1 MVLIR
6 RSQARA
12 VRQNS
17 HVKHEFHISSFLGDP
32 FAIGT
37 ISIAFVAWVIALGG
51 SIAVASSSVSFP
63 RFSWWSIV
71 YQILVLLTLF
81 GMYCMDLVDYYRTFL
96 TCAVGVAFVYTS
108 NSTNSIVYNQGS
120 NSGAAAAGFIL
131 LSMINLVWVF
141 YFGGDN
147 ASPTNRWI
155 DSFSL
160 RGIRP
165 SVVETTMGI
174 ARSQRLPPKPVYPYQ
189 YQEDLRSNSLHD
201 LQHNSEDEENIERTG
216 NLYAPEL
223 QSSTKF
229 VSSTVLNGFE
239 NTDHSSSKP
248 NLNLDLASPNTAT
261 FNTQASNSFITDTT
275 NANTDTTMG
284 DTLGLYS
291 DIGDELNSFP
301 YTAEALYT
309 YQADESDA
317 YEISFEQG
325 EILKVG
331 DIEGRWWKAKKST
344 GQTGII
350 PSNYVKLLDGK

>member
-1 MVLIR
+1 MALIK

-12 VRQNS
+12 VRENP
-17 HVKHEFHISSFLGDP
+17 HVSHEFRISSFLGDP

-37 ISIAFVAWVIALGG
+37 ISIAFIAWIIALAG
-51 SIAVASSSVSFP
+51 SIAVSASTVPFP

-71 YQILVLLTLF
+71 YEILVMTTLF
-81 GMYCMDLVDYYRTFL
+81 IMYCLDLVDYYRTFI
-96 TCAVGVAFVYTS
+96 TCTVGIAFVYTS
-108 NSTNSIVYNQGS
+108 NSTNSIVYNSGS
-120 NSGAAAAGFIL
+120 RSGAAAAGFIL
-131 LSMINLVWVF
+131 LSMINLVWVI

-147 ASPTNRWI
+147 SAPTNRWI

-165 SVVETTMGI
+165 SVLETSMAI
-174 ARSQRLPPKPVYPYQ
+174 ARSQRAPAKSPYPYQ
-189 YQEDLRSNSLHD
+189 YQEDLRYASLPEI
-201 LQHNSEDEENIERTG
+201 HNDQDDEHHND
-216 NLYAPEL
+216 NLYAPEI
-223 QSSTKF
+223 QSSTKY

-248 NLNLDLASPNTAT
+248 NLDLNAPNTAT
-261 FNTQASNSFITDTT
+261 LNTQATGTFITDTT

-291 DIGDELNSFP
+291 DIGEELNSFP

-309 YQADESDA
+309 YQADQADA

-325 EILKVG
+325 EILRVG
-331 DIEGRWWKAKKST
+331 DIEGRWWKAKRAN
-344 GQTGII
+344 GEAGII
-350 PSNYVKLLDGK
+350 PSNYVKLLDGKSR